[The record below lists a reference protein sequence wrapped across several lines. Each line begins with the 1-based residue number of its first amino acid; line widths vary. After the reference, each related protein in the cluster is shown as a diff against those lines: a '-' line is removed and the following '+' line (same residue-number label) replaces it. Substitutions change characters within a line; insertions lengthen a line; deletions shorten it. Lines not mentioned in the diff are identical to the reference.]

1 MASSSTIIRLIL
13 GDQLNPNHSWFK
25 KIDPNVIYAFFETQ
39 SELDYTQHHIQKV
52 VGIFIAMRDFADK
65 LKAAGHNVVYLKI
78 NAAENLQ
85 NFGENLNRIISENEA
100 CKFEYLEPDEY
111 RVAKHLHQFCESIK
125 IPHTVHSSEHF
136 YTSRNE
142 LKTFFT
148 GKKTYLMESFY
159 RMMRKKHEVLMVGNN
174 PYGGQWNFDKNN
186 RNKWSTKDPLPN
198 ALNFE
203 NNYNTVL
210 NDLEQVNHK
219 CIGQL
224 EDEYFTYPINYEQA
238 QELLDFFCKHLL
250 IHFGTFQDAM
260 HTSHKFLF
268 HSKLSFAL
276 NLKIISPKEVIDTVV
291 SYASKHPEI
300 HIAQTEG
307 FVRQIL
313 GWREYMRGMY
323 WALMPEYKALN
334 TLNNTNKLPSFYWN
348 GNTKMNCLKHSINQS
363 LENSYAHHIQR
374 LMITGNFALL
384 AQCDPDEVDQ
394 WYLGI
399 YLDAIEWVQLP
410 NTRGMSQYADGG
422 KIATKPYVS
431 SGAYINKMSNYCKDC
446 CYNVKEKTTN
456 DACPFNALYWNFLDD
471 KKEQL
476 AGNRRMSMMYAL
488 LRKMPAEDLYQIK
501 LKAQHIITNINDY

>member
-52 VGIFIAMRDFADK
+52 VGIFMAMRDFANK

-85 NFGENLNRIISENEA
+85 NFGENLSRIISENEA
-100 CKFEYLEPDEY
+100 CKLEYLEPDEY

-198 ALNFE
+198 TLNFE

-250 IHFGTFQDAM
+250 MHFGTFQDAM

-313 GWREYMRGMY
+313 GWREYIEACIGHSCQ
-323 WALMPEYKALN
+323 N
-334 TLNNTNKLPSFYWN
+334 T
-348 GNTKMNCLKHSINQS
+348 KHSI
-363 LENSYAHHIQR
+363 H
-374 LMITGNFALL
+374 
-384 AQCDPDEVDQ
+384 
-394 WYLGI
+394 
-399 YLDAIEWVQLP
+399 
-410 NTRGMSQYADGG
+410 
-422 KIATKPYVS
+422 
-431 SGAYINKMSNYCKDC
+431 
-446 CYNVKEKTTN
+446 
-456 DACPFNALYWNFLDD
+456 
-471 KKEQL
+471 
-476 AGNRRMSMMYAL
+476 
-488 LRKMPAEDLYQIK
+488 
-501 LKAQHIITNINDY
+501 